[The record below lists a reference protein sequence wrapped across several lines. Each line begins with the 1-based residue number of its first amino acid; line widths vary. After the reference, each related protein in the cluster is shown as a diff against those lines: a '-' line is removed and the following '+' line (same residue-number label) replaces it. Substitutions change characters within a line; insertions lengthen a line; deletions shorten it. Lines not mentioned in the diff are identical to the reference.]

1 MKRGMDQSRKVRQV
15 LVPLLGSALIA
26 YFAYHMVHGDRGLF
40 AWWQMRQQIEAADAD
55 LAAVTAE
62 RDWLQNCISLLRPD
76 SLDLDMLDEQT
87 RSVLA
92 LGRAEDILLIPS
104 TTR

>member
-1 MKRGMDQSRKVRQV
+1 MDQSRKVRQV

-26 YFAYHMVHGDRGLF
+26 YFAYHMVQGDRGLF
-40 AWWQMRQQIEAADAD
+40 AWWQLRQQIEATDAD

-62 RDWLQNCISLLRPD
+62 RDWLQNRISLLRPD